1 MLNIPKY
8 WAGTPESLH
17 AYLDAVAKVMESD
30 LPAKRAD
37 YLDPD
42 DDEGKPHLLEMQGD
56 VAVISIKGPL
66 TNSDSWMNMFTG
78 AVSYSSIRAAL
89 IWAVNNDQ
97 VKAIALDI
105 QSGGGAVSGLADTAD
120 LIKTIDSKVK
130 PVYAYGDSLIAS
142 AAYRLGISARSL
154 QIGRETEAGSIG
166 VVMVHR
172 EMTKMMENDGITA
185 TVIRSG
191 KWKMLGSPYEKLS
204 ELAESTMQEQVDQL
218 NSLFVEYVA
227 ECLDKTPGQVE
238 AQMGQGRIFIGQS
251 AVDVGLVSGTINFD
265 SFMSEI
271 TRGIAISETR
281 PQYGAI
287 LTKGATVA
295 TALTE
300 QQIAEVAALKAAAD
314 AAAAAAAI
322 ASTEP
327 AASTVPVAPSAN
339 PDVVALLQGQLAT
352 AQAQVLALSI
362 DVQTLKASSAT
373 LEAQAEKLR
382 PAVRAAVSNLR
393 VAMGGVATGVEA
405 LNDDG
410 LMAAHADL
418 SAQFTSKFPAG
429 GVAAVSSTADAGKPG
444 DLGDPVRKARL
455 AATRL
460 S

>member
-8 WAGTPESLH
+8 WAGTPESLQ
-17 AYLDAVAKVMESD
+17 AYLDSVAKLMESE

-42 DDEGKPHLLEMQGD
+42 DDPEGLPELLQMQGD
-56 VAVISIKGPL
+56 IAVISIKGSL
-66 TNSDSWMNMFTG
+66 TNSDSWINKYIG

-120 LIKTIDSKVK
+120 LIKTIDTKVK

-172 EMTKMMENDGITA
+172 EMTKMMENDGVTA

-191 KWKMLGSPYEKLS
+191 KWKMLGNPYEKLS

-218 NSLFVEYVA
+218 NALFVEYVA
-227 ECLDKTPGQVE
+227 SCLDKTPGQVE

-251 AVDVGLVSGTINFD
+251 AVDVGLVSGTTNFD

-295 TALTE
+295 TALTD
-300 QQIAEVAALKAAAD
+300 QQIAEAAALKATAD

-327 AASTVPVAPSAN
+327 AASTAPAAAAAN

-352 AQAQVLALSI
+352 AQAQVLALSV
-362 DVQTLKASSAT
+362 DLQSLKTANAA
-373 LEAQAEKLR
+373 LETQSEKLR

-393 VAMGGVATGVEA
+393 VAMGGTATGVEA

-410 LMAAHADL
+410 LMAEHANL

-429 GVAAVSSTADAGKPG
+429 GVAAVSSTASAEKDVVE
-444 DLGDPVRKARL
+444 DPLRRARL
-455 AATRL
+455 AATRPT
-460 S
+460 

>member
-1 MLNIPKY
+1 MMFNIPKY
-8 WAGTPESLH
+8 WAGTPESLQ
-17 AYLDAVAKVMESD
+17 AYLDTLAKLMESE

-42 DDEGKPHLLEMQGD
+42 DDPEGPPELLEMQGD
-56 VAVISIKGPL
+56 IAVISIKGSL
-66 TNSDSWMNMFTG
+66 TNSDSWINKYIG
-78 AVSYSSIRAAL
+78 AVSYASIRAAL
-89 IWAVNNDQ
+89 IWAVNNDG

-172 EMTKMMENDGITA
+172 EMTKMMENDGVTA

-191 KWKMLGSPYEKLS
+191 KWKMLGNPYEKLS

-218 NSLFVEYVA
+218 NALFVEYVA
-227 ECLDKTPGQVE
+227 SCLDKTSAQVE

-251 AVDVGLVSGTINFD
+251 AVDVGLVSGTTNFD

-271 TRGIAISETR
+271 TRGIAFSETR

-287 LTKGATVA
+287 LTKGASVA
-295 TALTE
+295 TALTD
-300 QQIAEVAALKAAAD
+300 QQIAD
-314 AAAAAAAI
+314 AAAKAAAVPDVPA
-322 ASTEP
+322 AP
-327 AASTVPVAPSAN
+327 AASTEQVAPAAN
-339 PDVVALLQGQLAT
+339 PDVVALLQGQLAA
-352 AQAQVLALSI
+352 AQAQVLALS
-362 DVQTLKASSAT
+362 VETQTLKTANAA
-373 LEAQAEKLR
+373 LEAQSEKLR

-393 VAMGGVATGVEA
+393 VAMGGSATGVEA
-405 LNDDG
+405 LNDEG
-410 LMAAHADL
+410 LMAEHANL

-429 GVAAVSSTADAGKPG
+429 GVAAVSSTASAEKDVVE
-444 DLGDPVRKARL
+444 DPLRRARL
-455 AATRL
+455 AATRPT
-460 S
+460 

>member
-1 MLNIPKY
+1 MFNIPKY
-8 WAGTPESLH
+8 WAGTPESLQ
-17 AYLDAVAKVMESD
+17 AYLDSVAKIMESD

-42 DDEGKPHLLEMQGD
+42 DEDEDKPRLLEVQGE

-66 TNSDSWMNMFTG
+66 TNSDSWMNYFTG
-78 AVSYSSIRAAL
+78 AVSYSSIREAL
-89 IWAVNNDQ
+89 IWAVNNDR

-120 LIKTIDSKVK
+120 LIKTIDTKMK

-172 EMTKMMENDGITA
+172 EMTKMMENDGVTA

-191 KWKMLGSPYEKLS
+191 KWKMLGNPYEKLS

-218 NSLFVEYVA
+218 NALFVEYVA
-227 ECLDKTPGQVE
+227 SCLGKTSAQVE

-251 AVDVGLVSGTINFD
+251 AVDVGLVSGTTNFD

-271 TRGIAISETR
+271 TRGIAISESR

-287 LTKGATVA
+287 LTKGASVA
-295 TALTE
+295 TALTD
-300 QQIAEVAALKAAAD
+300 QQIAD
-314 AAAAAAAI
+314 AAAAKAAAE
-322 ASTEP
+322 AQEAATAAA
-327 AASTVPVAPSAN
+327 AASAAAEPKAPATN
-339 PDVVALLQGQLAT
+339 PDVVALLQTQLAT
-352 AQAQVLALSI
+352 AQAQVLALSVE
-362 DVQTLKASSAT
+362 VQSFKTANAA
-373 LEAQAEKLR
+373 LEAQGEKLR

-393 VAMGGVATGVEA
+393 VAMGGSATGVEA

-410 LMAAHADL
+410 LMAEHATL
-418 SAQFTSKFPAG
+418 SAQFVSKFPAG
-429 GVAAVSSTADAGKPG
+429 GVAAVSSTASAEKAGEAE
-444 DLGDPVRKARL
+444 DSFRKARL

>member
-1 MLNIPKY
+1 MFSIPKY
-8 WAGTPESLH
+8 WAGTPESLQ
-17 AYLDAVAKVMESD
+17 AYLDSVAKLMESE

-42 DDEGKPHLLEMQGD
+42 DDEDKPRLLEMQGD

-66 TNSDSWMNMFTG
+66 TNSDSWMNYFTG

-89 IWAVNNDQ
+89 IWAVNNDR

-120 LIKTIDSKVK
+120 LIKTIDTKVK

-172 EMTKMMENDGITA
+172 EMTKMMENDGVTA

-191 KWKMLGSPYEKLS
+191 KWKMLGNPYEKLS
-204 ELAESTMQEQVDQL
+204 ELAEATMQEQVDQL
-218 NSLFVEYVA
+218 NALFVEYVA
-227 ECLDKTPGQVE
+227 SCLDKTSAQVE
-238 AQMGQGRIFIGQS
+238 AQMGQGRIFIGQT
-251 AVDVGLVSGTINFD
+251 AVDVGLVSGTTNFD

-271 TRGIAISETR
+271 TRGIAISESR

-287 LTKGATVA
+287 LTKGASVA
-295 TALTE
+295 TALTD
-300 QQIAEVAALKAAAD
+300 QQIAD
-314 AAAAAAAI
+314 AAAKAAAVIETPA
-322 ASTEP
+322 AP
-327 AASTVPVAPSAN
+327 AASTESVAPAAN
-339 PDVVALLQGQLAT
+339 PDVVALLQGQLAA
-352 AQAQVLALSI
+352 AQAQVLALS
-362 DVQTLKASSAT
+362 VETQTLKTANAA
-373 LEAQAEKLR
+373 LEAQGEKLR

-393 VAMGGVATGVEA
+393 VAMGGSATGVEA
-405 LNDDG
+405 LNDEG
-410 LMAAHADL
+410 LMAEHANL

-429 GVAAVSSTADAGKPG
+429 GVAAVSSTASAEKASEAEDF
-444 DLGDPVRKARL
+444 LRKARL
-455 AATRL
+455 AATRPT
-460 S
+460 